1 MAEGSAARIRAR
13 HRSVPLLAVAFALAA
28 SSARAES
35 GNEWTTYGG
44 DPANMRYSALA
55 QIGTANVATLAA
67 AWSLQ
72 LGVLKG
78 QESTPLVIGD
88 TMYVTTSMG
97 PRYVYALDAAT
108 GAVRWR
114 YAPDIAEDLA
124 PTVCCGLVNRGAAYA
139 DGRLFVARL
148 DGILVALDAGNG
160 RELWR
165 TAVVD
170 YRQGAAM
177 TSPPLLVKS
186 LAITGYAGGE
196 YGMRGA
202 IAAYDQGSGREI
214 WRTDTVPAPGRPG
227 SETWSSGSSA
237 HGGGDAWYVGA
248 YDPALD
254 LIYYGTGNAS
264 PWNGG
269 ARGPDASD
277 YGRYTNLYTASTL
290 ALHADTGRIAWF
302 YQTTPHDVWD
312 YDGVNEA
319 VLADLPIDGENLPVL
334 MKADRNGFFY
344 VLDRR
349 NGALIS
355 ATPFVFVNWASG
367 IDPAGRPIEVPDKRP
382 RLDVWA
388 RDVCPGLFGAKNWHP
403 MSYSPQT
410 GYAYIP
416 SFNLCMDIV
425 ARKPA
430 PWQPGR
436 LYLGAEYDLARLGP
450 DGGIGA
456 MQAWDPVRRQRVWRI
471 PETLPYVGGALST
484 AGGLVFYGNMQGE
497 LKAVDARNGAV
508 LWRFA
513 TGSGISQG
521 PITYAIGGRQYV
533 AVVCGRLDLPRAFRG
548 VVDERTLG
556 ALPEGGAVFAFALPV
571 H

>member
-1 MAEGSAARIRAR
+1 MAEANASRVLARLPGALLSAA
-13 HRSVPLLAVAFALAA
+13 VLALAA
-28 SSARAES
+28 SDLHAES
-35 GNEWTTYGG
+35 RDQWSVYGG
-44 DPANMRYSALA
+44 DPANTRYSGLA
-55 QIGTANVATLAA
+55 QINTGNVATLKA

-72 LGVLKG
+72 LGALKG
-78 QESTPLVIGD
+78 QESTPLVIGG

-97 PRYVYALDAAT
+97 PRYVYALDAKT

-114 YAPDIAEDLA
+114 YAPDIADDVA

-139 DGRLFVARL
+139 NGRLFVARL
-148 DGILVALDAGNG
+148 DGILVALDAGSG

-165 TAVVD
+165 TTVVD

-177 TSPPLLVKS
+177 TSPPLLVKN
-186 LAITGYAGGE
+186 LVITGYAGGE

-202 IAAYDQGSGREI
+202 IIAYDQNSGGKV
-214 WRTDTVPAPGRPG
+214 WRTDTVPAPGEPG
-227 SETWSSGSSA
+227 SETWSGDSGA
-237 HGGGDAWYVGA
+237 HGGGDAWYVGT

-269 ARGPDASD
+269 VRGPDSGD
-277 YGRYTNLYTASTL
+277 YGRYTNLYSAGTL
-290 ALHADTGRIAWF
+290 ALRSETGRIAWF

-319 VLADLPIDGENLPVL
+319 VLADLAVAGRMVPAL

-349 NGALIS
+349 NGTLIS
-355 ATPFVFVNWASG
+355 ATPFVPVTWASG
-367 IDPAGRPIEVPDKRP
+367 IDRAGRPVEVPEKRP

-388 RDVCPGLFGAKNWHP
+388 RGVCPGLFGGKNWHP
-403 MSYSPQT
+403 MSYSPRT
-410 GYAYIP
+410 GYVYIP

-425 ARKPA
+425 ARSLQ

-436 LYLGAEYDLARLGP
+436 LYLGADYDLAKLGP
-450 DGGIGA
+450 GDGMGA
-456 MQAWDPVRRQRVWRI
+456 MQAWDPVRQRAVWRVA
-471 PETLPYVGGALST
+471 ERLPYVGGALST

-497 LKAVDARNGAV
+497 LKAVDALSGAV

-513 TGSGISQG
+513 AGSGISQG

-533 AVVCGRLDLPRAFRG
+533 AVVCGRLDLPRAFRAAVG
-548 VVDERTLG
+548 ERTLA
-556 ALPEGGAVFAFALPV
+556 ALPEGGAVFAFALP
-571 H
+571 

>member
-1 MAEGSAARIRAR
+1 MADPSAARRRAR
-13 HRSVPLLAVAFALAA
+13 LQSVVRLAA
-28 SSARAES
+28 ALMLPAIAAHAQSRDA
-35 GNEWTTYGG
+35 WTTYGG
-44 DPANMRYSALA
+44 DPANTRYSALA
-55 QIGTANVATLAA
+55 QIDTGNVATLKA

-78 QESTPLVIGD
+78 QESTPLVVGD

-114 YAPDIAEDLA
+114 YAPDIAGDVA

-139 DGRLFVARL
+139 NGRLFVARL
-148 DGILVALDAGNG
+148 DAVLVALDAASG

-177 TSPPLLVKS
+177 TSPPLLVKN

-196 YGMRGA
+196 YGIPGA
-202 IAAYDQGSGREI
+202 IVAYDQNSGAEI
-214 WRTDTVPAPGRPG
+214 WRTATVPAPGQPG
-227 SETWSSGSSA
+227 SETWPGRSGT

-248 YDPALD
+248 YDPAVA

-269 ARGPDASD
+269 VRGPDSGD
-277 YGRYTNLYTASTL
+277 YGRFTNLYTAGTL
-290 ALHADTGRIAWF
+290 ALRPETGRIAWF
-302 YQTTPHDVWD
+302 YQSTPHDVWD
-312 YDGVNEA
+312 YDGANEA
-319 VLADLPIDGENLPVL
+319 VLADLPIGGRSLPAL
-334 MKADRNGFFY
+334 LKADRNGFFY

-349 NGALIS
+349 NGALVS
-355 ATPFVFVNWASG
+355 AAPFVPVTWASG
-367 IDPAGRPIEVPDKRP
+367 IDRAGRPIEVPDRRP

-388 RDVCPGLFGAKNWHP
+388 RNVCPGLFGAKNWHP

-410 GYAYIP
+410 GYVYIP

-425 ARKPA
+425 ARRLPR
-430 PWQPGR
+430 WRPGR
-436 LYLGAEYDLARLGP
+436 LYLGADYDLGKRGP
-450 DGGIGA
+450 GAGMGA
-456 MQAWDPVRRQRVWRI
+456 MLAWDPLRQHAVWRI
-471 PETLPYVGGALST
+471 AEELPYVGGALST
-484 AGGLVFYGNMQGE
+484 AGGLLFYGNMQGE
-497 LKAVDARNGAV
+497 LKAVDARSGAV

-533 AVVCGRLDLPRAFRG
+533 AVVCGRLDVPRAFRAAIG
-548 VVDERTLG
+548 EQRLA
-556 ALPEGGAVFAFALPV
+556 ALPEGGAVFAFALP
-571 H
+571 

>member
-1 MAEGSAARIRAR
+1 MAEANASRLRARLPGALFSAA
-13 HRSVPLLAVAFALAA
+13 VLVLAA
-28 SSARAES
+28 TDLHAES
-35 GNEWTTYGG
+35 DEQWRAYGG
-44 DPANMRYSALA
+44 DPANTRYSALG
-55 QIGTANVATLAA
+55 QINTGNVAALKA

-72 LGVLKG
+72 FGVLKG

-88 TMYVTTSMG
+88 AMYVTTSMG
-97 PRYVYALDAAT
+97 PRYVYALDAGT

-114 YAPDIAEDLA
+114 YAPEIPEDVA
-124 PTVCCGLVNRGAAYA
+124 STVCCGLVNRGAAYA
-139 DGRLFVARL
+139 NGRLFVARL
-148 DGILVALDAGNG
+148 DGVLVALDAGSG
-160 RELWR
+160 SELWR
-165 TAVVD
+165 TTVVD

-177 TSPPLLVKS
+177 TSPPLLVKR
-186 LAITGYAGGE
+186 LVITGYAGGE

-202 IAAYDQGSGREI
+202 IIAYDQNSGRRV
-214 WRTDTVPAPGRPG
+214 WRTDTVPAPGEPG
-227 SETWSSGSSA
+227 SETWSGDSGA

-269 ARGPDASD
+269 LRGPDSGD
-277 YGRYTNLYTASTL
+277 YGRFTNLYTAGTL
-290 ALHADTGRIAWF
+290 ALQPDSGRIAWF
-302 YQTTPHDVWD
+302 YQSTPHDVWD

-319 VLADLPIDGENLPVL
+319 VLADFTVAGRGLPALL
-334 MKADRNGFFY
+334 KADRNGFFY

-349 NGALIS
+349 HGALVS
-355 ATPFVFVNWASG
+355 AAPFVHVTWARG
-367 IDPAGRPIEVPDKRP
+367 IDRAGRPIEVPEKRP

-410 GYAYIP
+410 GYVYIP

-425 ARKPA
+425 ERRLPS
-430 PWQPGR
+430 WQPGR
-436 LYLGAEYDLARLGP
+436 LYLGAEYDLAKLGP
-450 DGGIGA
+450 EQGMGA
-456 MQAWDPVRRQRVWRI
+456 MQAWDPVRQRAVWRI
-471 PETLPYVGGALST
+471 TESLPYVGGALAT

-497 LKAVDARNGAV
+497 LKAVDARTGAL

-521 PITYAIGGRQYV
+521 PITYAVDGKQYL
-533 AVVCGRLDLPRAFRG
+533 AVVGGRLDLPRAFLG
-548 VVDERTLG
+548 VIGERTLA
-556 ALPEGGAVFAFALPV
+556 ALPEGGAVFAFALP
-571 H
+571 